1 MPAQGRPPL
10 HLTFAGSRKRRLAAK
25 LARRQT
31 DTQAKELLQRMG
43 TATGADDLRGTLS
56 EAKPLA
62 AALALQIPQL
72 RPISSI
78 ERENLVQDLCRLN
91 VATTVA
97 QERLDKLEGIGH
109 SGRGAA
115 AESAVISRLVSDVLQ
130 GRENDPAPGCNE
142 ADKAIIS
149 AVAARANDF
158 LARLEAAEQR
168 DELVQ
173 GASPNKRAP
182 IASRINAAVS
192 AVNAAVAHVSPVR
205 ARPPIKNSH

>member
-1 MPAQGRPPL
+1 MPAHRPPL

-43 TATGADDLRGTLS
+43 TATGADDLRGMLS

-97 QERLDKLEGIGH
+97 QERLDKLEGIVK
-109 SGRGAA
+109 SK
-115 AESAVISRLVSDVLQ
+115 I
-130 GRENDPAPGCNE
+130 
-142 ADKAIIS
+142 
-149 AVAARANDF
+149 
-158 LARLEAAEQR
+158 
-168 DELVQ
+168 
-173 GASPNKRAP
+173 
-182 IASRINAAVS
+182 
-192 AVNAAVAHVSPVR
+192 
-205 ARPPIKNSH
+205 